1 MSPSKTISIET
12 AEPAA
17 PDLAGV
23 DVVTLLQALSDPVR
37 LAMVRQ
43 LWGCDD
49 GELAC
54 GRIEVPV
61 TKSTATHHLKILCR
75 AGLTAERSEGTRKF
89 IRLRRDELD
98 RRFPGLLESVLR
110 A

>member
-1 MSPSKTISIET
+1 MSSSKIISTET
-12 AEPAA
+12 AQPQ
-17 PDLAGV
+17 DLAGV
-23 DVVTLLQALSDPVR
+23 DVITLLQALSDPVR
-37 LAMVRQ
+37 LEMVRQ
-43 LWGCDD
+43 LAGCGD

-75 AGLTAERSEGTRKF
+75 AGVTAERSEGTRKL
-89 IRLRRDELD
+89 IRLRRQELD
-98 RRFPGLLESVLR
+98 GRFPGLLDSVLR